1 MTFLLAYVD
10 AILVTRNDNKG
21 SCGSKEQLQKSFT
34 MKGLGALT
42 YLLCLELHRTSDGY
56 VVNENKYT
64 NDLIKL
70 ANLSDKKQVD
80 WLLEIDV

>member
-1 MTFLLAYVD
+1 
-10 AILVTRNDNKG
+10 
-21 SCGSKEQLQKSFT
+21 

-42 YLLCLELHRTSDGY
+42 YFLCLELHRTSDGY

-80 WLLEIDV
+80 WALEKN